1 MQAMRISEIESL
13 WQELELTRVD
23 TGSMEV
29 ETFLEALRRLYTNG
43 GAELRVFQLRPHPLW
58 ETHAAHDDL
67 DRLGFPAAFL
77 HLPTVQAALPAPVR
91 VADQTETAFL
101 RLDEP
106 LEDALTIRLVSGG
119 AYVACDLSPDDAEE
133 AAIAFCEALFGDGS
147 SEVTHYLSELGWH
160 GWLHDLAW
168 DATFVSVDRVTR
180 RVAVLM
186 LTDMD

>member
-1 MQAMRISEIESL
+1 MQGMRISEIDAL
-13 WQELELTRVD
+13 WPSLELTTVNTQAD
-23 TGSMEV
+23 EV
-29 ETFLEALRRLYTNG
+29 TFFLEALQRIYTNG
-43 GAELRVFQLRPHPLW
+43 GAQLRFFQLDSHPLW
-58 ETHAAHDDL
+58 ETHAAYDDL
-67 DRLGFPAAFL
+67 DRLGFPEAFL
-77 HLPTVQAALPAPVR
+77 RLPAVQAALPAPIR
-91 VADQTETAFL
+91 VAEELEGAFL

-133 AAIAFCEALFGDGS
+133 AALAFVEALFGDGS
-147 SEVTHYLSELGWH
+147 SEVTHYLSEVGWH

-168 DATFVSVDRVTR
+168 DATFVSVDRLTR